1 MIWVHL
7 PFLTSRRL
15 LHDFYQTEFQLLR
28 TQKYSPRITMRFYRK
43 NRNTNDMVF
52 TLRSLQYSYMEKNIP
67 LYLGFIDIAKPYD
80 SVDQP
85 TLWKI
90 LYAIGILTKM
100 LSLIKTL
107 FSNNNCKIKFGN
119 TYSNPF
125 KLLEGLKQGC
135 PAACIFFNI
144 FFGIVIAHT
153 S

>member
-1 MIWVHL
+1 
-7 PFLTSRRL
+7 
-15 LHDFYQTEFQLLR
+15 
-28 TQKYSPRITMRFYRK
+28 
-43 NRNTNDMVF
+43 
-52 TLRSLQYSYMEKNIP
+52 MEKNIP
-67 LYLGFIDIAKPYD
+67 LYFGFIDIAKAYD
-80 SVDQP
+80 YVDQP

-90 LYAIGILTKM
+90 LHIIGIPTKM

-107 FSNNNCKIKFGN
+107 YSKNNCKIKFGN